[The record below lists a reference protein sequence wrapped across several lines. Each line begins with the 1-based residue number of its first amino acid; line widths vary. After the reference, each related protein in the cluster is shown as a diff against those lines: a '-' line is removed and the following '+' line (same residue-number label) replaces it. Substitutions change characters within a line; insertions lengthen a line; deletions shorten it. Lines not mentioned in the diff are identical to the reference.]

1 MKLTK
6 SLFLAFAGLGLFAC
20 SNEDVADNGIKG
32 DATVGIHIAGVASRA
47 EGTQAVDV
55 ETVTVTLSASSA
67 KEELTK
73 TFTTIEDANQWKW
86 TEVRNPRSITVSV
99 NSGKPAGQ
107 TYTIQEVQKDNYAA
121 PLYGT
126 TSSYTTTDDGGTPL
140 YTYSLKL
147 ENTTIARVE
156 FSGISHG
163 TTDHA
168 SVGCYFS
175 AIDWNGVFLNN
186 IKEASNGSE
195 TKYESWDD
203 ANVTLK
209 KNIEGTFMG
218 EWASSGTYAWN
229 VFPGTPTLTFSFKNI
244 QLANSVEGGDTFVD
258 GNGYAAVTGYVTEE
272 GEPIASFEAGKIYK
286 ITDIVIED
294 SYIGG
299 TVDPTKPVNVQAVV
313 TIKDWSIVNGT
324 VTWN

>member
-67 KEELTK
+67 TQGLTQ
-73 TFTTIEDANQWKW
+73 TFTSIDDANGFKW

-99 NSGKPAGQ
+99 NNGKPADQ

-126 TSSYTTTDDGGTPL
+126 TSSYTTSNDNGTPL
-140 YTYSLKL
+140 YTYSLEL

-156 FSGISHG
+156 FSEISHG
-163 TTDHA
+163 TKDHA
-168 SVGCYFS
+168 SLGCYFS
-175 AIDWNGVFLNN
+175 QINWNGVFLNN
-186 IKEASNGSE
+186 IKAVSNEGP
-195 TKYESWDD
+195 TNYESWDK
-203 ANVTLK
+203 AVLK
-209 KNIEGTFMG
+209 TSIEGSFMG
-218 EWASSGTYAWN
+218 AWASSSTYAWN

-244 QLANSVEGGDTFVD
+244 ELANGVEGGNTFVD

-272 GEPIASFEAGKIYK
+272 GEPITSFEAGKIYK
-286 ITDIVIED
+286 ITGIVIED

-313 TIKDWSIVNGT
+313 TIQDWSTVNGT

>member
-1 MKLTK
+1 MKTK
-6 SLFLAFAGLGLFAC
+6 SLLLAFAGLGLFAC
-20 SNEDVADNGIKG
+20 SNEDLNEGIKG
-32 DATVGIHIAGVASRA
+32 DATVGVHISAVASRA
-47 EGTQAVDV
+47 EGTQPVDV

-67 KEELTK
+67 KEGLSQ
-73 TFTTIEDANQWKW
+73 TFTSIEDANDFKW

-99 NSGKPAGQ
+99 NSGKPTGQ

-126 TSSYTTTDDGGTPL
+126 TSSYTTTKDGDTSL
-140 YTYSLKL
+140 YTYSLELK
-147 ENTTIARVE
+147 NTTIARVE
-156 FSGISHG
+156 FSDISHG
-163 TTDHA
+163 TKDHA

-175 AIDWNGVFLNN
+175 TIDWNGVFLNN
-186 IKEASNGSE
+186 IKAVSNDEEA
-195 TKYESWDD
+195 TKYESWDK
-203 ANVTLK
+203 AVLK
-209 KNIEGTFMG
+209 TSIEGTFTG
-218 EWASSGTYAWN
+218 DWVSSSTYAWN

-244 QLANSVEGGDTFVD
+244 QLANSVEGGNTFVN
-258 GNGYAAVTGYVTEE
+258 GNGYAAVTGYVTPE
-272 GEPIASFEAGKIYK
+272 GEPITSFEAGKIYK

-313 TIKDWSIVNGT
+313 TIKDWDIVNGT

>member
-20 SNEDVADNGIKG
+20 SNEDVTDNGIKG

-67 KEELTK
+67 TQGLTQ
-73 TFTTIEDANQWKW
+73 TFTSIDDANGFKW

-99 NSGKPAGQ
+99 NNGKPADQ

-126 TSSYTTTDDGGTPL
+126 TSSYTTSNDNGTPL
-140 YTYSLKL
+140 YTYSLEL

-156 FSGISHG
+156 FSEISHG
-163 TTDHA
+163 TKDHA
-168 SVGCYFS
+168 SLGCYFS
-175 AIDWNGVFLNN
+175 QINWNGVFLNN
-186 IKEASNGSE
+186 IKAVSNEGP
-195 TKYESWDD
+195 TNYESWDK
-203 ANVTLK
+203 AVLK
-209 KNIEGTFMG
+209 TSIEGSFMG
-218 EWASSGTYAWN
+218 AWASSSTYAWN

-244 QLANSVEGGDTFVD
+244 ELANGVEGGNTFVD

-272 GEPIASFEAGKIYK
+272 GEPITSFEAGKIYK
-286 ITDIVIED
+286 ITGIVIED

-313 TIKDWSIVNGT
+313 TIQDWSTVNGT

>member
-99 NSGKPAGQ
+99 NGGKPADQ

-121 PLYGT
+121 PLYET
-126 TSSYTTTDDGGTPL
+126 TSSYTTSNDNGTPL
-140 YTYSLKL
+140 YTYSLEL

-156 FSGISHG
+156 FSDISHG
-163 TTDHA
+163 TKDHA
-168 SVGCYFS
+168 SLGCYFS
-175 AIDWNGVFLNN
+175 QINWNGVFLNN
-186 IKEASNGSE
+186 IKAVSNEGS
-195 TKYESWDD
+195 TKYESWDK
-203 ANVTLK
+203 AVLK
-209 KNIEGTFMG
+209 TSIEGSFMG
-218 EWASSGTYAWN
+218 AWASSSTYAWN

-244 QLANSVEGGDTFVD
+244 ELANGVEGGNTFVD

-272 GEPIASFEAGKIYK
+272 GEPITSFEAGKIYK
-286 ITDIVIED
+286 ITGIVIED

-313 TIKDWSIVNGT
+313 TIQDWSIVNGT

>member
-1 MKLTK
+1 MKISK

-20 SNEDVADNGIKG
+20 SNEDVAEGIKG
-32 DATVGIHIAGVASRA
+32 DATVGVHISGVASRA
-47 EGTQAVDV
+47 EGTQPVDV
-55 ETVTVTLSASSA
+55 ETITVTLSASSA
-67 KEELTK
+67 AEELSQ
-73 TFTTIEDANQWKW
+73 TFTSIEDANDFKW

-99 NSGKPAGQ
+99 NNGRSADQ

-140 YTYSLKL
+140 YTYSLVLK
-147 ENTTIARVE
+147 NTTIARVE
-156 FSGISHG
+156 FSEISHG

-175 AIDWNGVFLNN
+175 TIDWNGVFLNN
-186 IKEASNGSE
+186 IKAISNGDE
-195 TKYESWDD
+195 IKYNSWNE
-203 ANVTLK
+203 AVLK
-209 KNIEGTFMG
+209 KNIDGTFLG
-218 EWASSGTYAWN
+218 DWASSTTYAWN

-244 QLANSVEGGDTFVD
+244 QLANSVEGGNTFVD

-272 GEPIASFEAGKIYK
+272 GEPITSFEAGKIYK

-299 TVDPTKPVNVQAVV
+299 TVDPAKPVNVQAIV
-313 TIKDWSIVNGT
+313 TIKEWSIVNGT